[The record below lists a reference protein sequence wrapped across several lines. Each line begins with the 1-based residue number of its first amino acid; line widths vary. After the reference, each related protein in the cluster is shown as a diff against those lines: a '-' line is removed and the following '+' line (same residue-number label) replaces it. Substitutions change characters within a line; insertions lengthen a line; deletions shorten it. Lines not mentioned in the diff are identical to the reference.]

1 MTTSYTDEQVKQF
14 LEMIGEY
21 KKDKNLSLNG
31 LIEKVHSEAE
41 KQIRLLKYLRDVK
54 DLDERIEREN
64 EMYRPIFDNLE
75 KQEKRVKKFLKK
87 FFKEYNHFEPTTDL
101 SSFDAVLILDKADL
115 KTFHVVLRC
124 DFDMGN
130 DYPESMGSCEVIYL
144 KNTNPHD
151 SRKTSRGFVM
161 RSFDNACPRNYTI

>member
-1 MTTSYTDEQVKQF
+1 MTTPYTDEQVKQF
-14 LEMIGEY
+14 LEMTGEY
-21 KKDKNLSLNG
+21 KKNKNLSLNG

-41 KQIRLLKYLRDVK
+41 KQMRLLKYLRDVK

-64 EMYRPIFDNLE
+64 EMYRPIFDNLV
-75 KQEKRVKKFLKK
+75 KQDKRVKKFLKK

-115 KTFHVVLRC
+115 KTFHVVLHC

-144 KNTNPHD
+144 KKH
-151 SRKTSRGFVM
+151 
-161 RSFDNACPRNYTI
+161 